1 MRVAIIG
8 SGPAGFYAAEALLKR
23 ADAVVDVDMFDRLPT
38 PYGLVRG
45 GVAPDHLKIK
55 TVIRVFATTAA
66 RPTFRF
72 LGNVRLGR
80 DVTVEGWRRHDHQ
93 IVYATGNEADRRLG
107 IPGEGIARCT
117 PATVFVGWYNGHPD
131 YRLAQID
138 LSVRRVAVV
147 GNGNVAVDAARI
159 LLRTSTELEKT
170 DIAAHALEAL
180 RNSQVREVFILGRR
194 GPEQASFTPAELK
207 ELGKME
213 AADPVIAP
221 GELAGCVGWEST
233 GNADKDKNLKILRS
247 FAAQQPRAKAK
258 KLHLR
263 FLVSPTEVIADAAG
277 NVAGLALEKNRL
289 EARPDGTV
297 AARGTGEIEVL
308 EVGMVLPAIG
318 YAAERIAGVPYD
330 EKARVIANEGGR
342 VVNPASRAVIA
353 NEYVVGWA
361 RTGPQGLIGEHK
373 RASAHVVGHMIADGA
388 ELATRALPDRD
399 AIVSLL
405 RERGLQVVSFND
417 WKQLDDVEVVRGAR
431 RGAPRDKIVD
441 VEAMLAVLAQR

>member
-80 DVTVEGWRRHDHQ
+80 DVTVEELRRHYHQ

-159 LLRTSTELEKT
+159 LLRTSAELEKT

-194 GPEQASFTPAELK
+194 GPEQAAFSPAELK

-221 GELAGCVGWEST
+221 GELAGCVGSEST
-233 GNADKDKNLKILRS
+233 GNAEKDKNLKILRS

-330 EKARVIANEGGR
+330 EKARVIANEDGR
-342 VVNPASRAVIA
+342 VVDPASRAVIA

-373 RASAHVVGHMIADGA
+373 RASAHVVGHMITDGA

-405 RERGLQVVSFND
+405 RERGLQLVSFND

>member
-80 DVTVEGWRRHDHQ
+80 DVTVEELRRHYHQ

-159 LLRTSTELEKT
+159 LLRTSAELEKT

-247 FAAQQPRAKAK
+247 FAAQQPRAKTK

-330 EKARVIANEGGR
+330 EKARVIANEDGR
-342 VVNPASRAVIA
+342 VVDPASRAVIA

-373 RASAHVVGHMIADGA
+373 RASAHVVGHMITDGA